1 MFKNGLLFGRQPV
14 LVTTFLAMAVQVL
27 SSLVLHWSDNQ
38 QALLNA
44 AVSVVLGAVAAA
56 TVALDKAL
64 PLLVGC
70 VQAVIA
76 VGVGFGMHISDT
88 QVSSITAAVA
98 AGVALW
104 TYDRV
109 TAPVTAAGDRVTT
122 P

>member
-1 MFKNGLLFGRQPV
+1 MFKNGLIFGRQPV
-14 LVTTFLAMAVQVL
+14 LVSTFLAMTIQVL
-27 SSLVLHWSDNQ
+27 SSLVLHWTDNQ
-38 QALLNA
+38 QAVLNA
-44 AVSVVLGAVAAA
+44 CVSVVLGAVAAA
-56 TVALDKAL
+56 AVALDKAL

-76 VGVGFGMHISDT
+76 VGVGFGMHITDT

-109 TAPVTAAGDRVTT
+109 VAPVDAVGAKVN
-122 P
+122 PQ

>member
-1 MFKNGLLFGRQPV
+1 MVKNGLIFGRQPV
-14 LVTTFLAMAVQVL
+14 LVTTFLAMVLQVL
-27 SSLVLHWSDNQ
+27 SSLVLHWTDNQ

-56 TVALDKAL
+56 SVAFDKAL
-64 PLLVGC
+64 PFIVGC

-76 VGVGFGMHISDT
+76 VGVGFGMHITDT

-109 TAPVTAAGDRVTT
+109 VASVDAGGSKVN